1 VTTQPQR
8 VLEALTNLANRGQ
21 LPRPPKPAIYSWVF
35 PLPPVHVTASGRRV
49 IALGGNARVH
59 WRIRTSLVA
68 SYREEVV
75 AVVQQSG
82 KRPWEPLE
90 RARIHL
96 EARYHNGRD
105 PQAVTD
111 AATIRASDRYRPSD
125 RDNIR
130 AACKPL
136 IDALCAG
143 TDPTRS
149 AGVLAGDRAL
159 QLYESPLEVV
169 TGVPWAEEGIYVV
182 IEEMA

>member
-8 VLEALTNLANRGQ
+8 ILAALTNLAERGQ
-21 LPRPPKPAIYSWVF
+21 LPRPPKPTYSYLF
-35 PLPPVHVTASGRRV
+35 PLPPVHVTKSGRRV
-49 IALGGNARVH
+49 IGLGGNARVH
-59 WRIRTSLVA
+59 WRIKAALTA
-68 SYREEVV
+68 AYREEVV
-75 AVVQQSG
+75 AIVQSTG
-82 KRPWEPLE
+82 RRPWEPLE
-90 RARIHL
+90 RARIHI
-96 EARYHNGRD
+96 EARYHNGRE
-105 PQAVTD
+105 PKVVTD
-111 AATIRASDRYRPSD
+111 AATLRALDRYRPAD

-169 TGVPWAEEGIYVV
+169 TGVAWAEEGIYVT